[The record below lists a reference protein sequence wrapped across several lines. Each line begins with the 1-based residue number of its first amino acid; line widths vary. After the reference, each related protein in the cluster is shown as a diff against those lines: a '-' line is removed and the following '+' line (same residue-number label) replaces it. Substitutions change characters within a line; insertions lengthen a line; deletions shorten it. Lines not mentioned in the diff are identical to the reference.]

1 LRPQLLRAFCFDMA
15 VRFHV
20 KPCLQEQHHGRNPLI
35 ETAALE
41 AALQRFADE
50 RDWQRYHT
58 PRNLM
63 LALTGEVGEL
73 AEIFQWLTDEEVAQL
88 ADDPAR
94 FTHLQEEVADVLLY
108 LVRLA
113 SVMKL
118 DINAA
123 VRDKLQKNAV
133 KYPAPAAD
141 APAA

>member
-1 LRPQLLRAFCFDMA
+1 MT
-15 VRFHV
+15 
-20 KPCLQEQHHGRNPLI
+20 EQPLI

-41 AALQRFADE
+41 AALLQFADA
-50 RDWQRYHT
+50 RDWQRFHT

-73 AEIFQWLTDEEVAQL
+73 AEIFQWLTDEEVSRL
-88 ADDPAR
+88 ADDPTR

-123 VRDKLQKNAV
+123 VRDKLVKNAR
-133 KYPAPAAD
+133 KYPAPGAQAQRI
-141 APAA
+141 